1 MSFSSITRSLFCYFY
16 PLLQFQT
23 FAHVFSFPLKA
34 TASWGCGRHGGW
46 EPVLGRAL
54 GRQKCPPSS
63 LLMTVD
69 LNLTR
74 SLVTLNVNGLNT
86 SNEKV
91 EITNAIVPL
100 CFIFHF
106 HAKLAIP
113 AAVVWGL
120 PVHSPHLVLFSRC
133 LSSVC
138 VCHFLSPS
146 KSHLHT
152 STEVYYFFFSSPKSF
167 CSFLTCW
174 KMSLLEPTSNIFSV
188 FLSPIFFCSSSFVH
202 ILIIP
207 SPNYQDKWGKARVDD
222 GDQQRGWSTG
232 LRWWQWRW
240 RTVDKL
246 C

>member
-1 MSFSSITRSLFCYFY
+1 M
-16 PLLQFQT
+16 
-23 FAHVFSFPLKA
+23 
-34 TASWGCGRHGGW
+34 
-46 EPVLGRAL
+46 
-54 GRQKCPPSS
+54 PSS
-63 LLMTVD
+63 PACHSIWAMVVRWGESGSFHGTELAPWDRGGAVMEQNGAEAALKSGD
-69 LNLTR
+69 STR
-74 SLVTLNVNGLNT
+74 LRSPAWGWLPWKGPGPRSPRLHR
-86 SNEKV
+86 S
-91 EITNAIVPL
+91 NAIVPL

-120 PVHSPHLVLFSRC
+120 PVHIPHLVLFSRC

-207 SPNYQDKWGKARVDD
+207 SPNYQDKWGKARMDD

-232 LRWWQWRW
+232 LRWCQWRW